1 MKNNIFKILFI
12 LITCTIIIGV
22 YYLKKLDKQEID
34 KQETNAFNEIGFEET
49 NAEINKLYI
58 YGKHFNIA
66 GTLEIDTEISKMEL
80 ALFSKNKIEYSLNF
94 EKNNGFVSFNT
105 NELKNKGINLD
116 ALEQTNYLAYLRVTD
131 IDNNIKNYKL
141 VNKTDYYETEYYTL
155 RKENKFNHI
164 LIKEDK
170 YQTLNINVE
179 PSENEKIYD
188 VVIDAGH
195 GGIDSGAC
203 YKGLCET
210 NFTLTLSK
218 KLKERLET
226 NGLRVKL
233 TRDDNTP
240 TNVKFETY
248 GKGGRIDRA
257 MSSKAKYLFSFHLNS
272 GLYSRSGI
280 EIYTTNHI
288 DYTLAI
294 SIVDNVVKNT
304 NSKYSNN
311 PIFKISNGVYTRTFQ
326 NYEINDVI
334 KEANEE
340 GYEPYPITTDTTYY
354 YIIRETGGIM
364 TGAYTD
370 GREKDHNLHYNT
382 NVGIES
388 YIIEMGYIT
397 NPNDT
402 TDISNNMDAYIN
414 AIAEAIINNI

>member
-1 MKNNIFKILFI
+1 MKKNIFKILFI
-12 LITCTIIIGV
+12 LLVCSATIGLYYFYQLKNKQTNSFDKII
-22 YYLKKLDKQEID
+22 
-34 KQETNAFNEIGFEET
+34 FEET
-49 NAEINKLYI
+49 SAEINKISI
-58 YGKHFNIA
+58 YGKHLNIS
-66 GTLEIDTEISKMEL
+66 GSLDIDAEISKMNL
-80 ALFSKNKIEYSLNF
+80 ILFSKNEIEYNLNF
-94 EKNNGFVSFNT
+94 EKNSEFISFNT
-105 NELKNKGINLD
+105 GELKNKGINLGELD
-116 ALEQTNYLAYLRVTD
+116 KANYFVYLKVID
-131 IDNNIKNYKL
+131 INNNIKNYKL
-141 VNKTDYYETEYYTL
+141 INKTEYNETEYYTL
-155 RKENKFNHI
+155 RKQNSFNRI

-170 YQTLNINVE
+170 QGTLNINVA
-179 PSENEKIYD
+179 SSDNENIYD
-188 VVIDAGH
+188 IVIDAGH

-203 YKGLCET
+203 YKGICET

-218 KLKERLET
+218 MLKEKLEK

-233 TRDDNTP
+233 TRDDTTL

-248 GKGGRIDRA
+248 GKDGRIDRA
-257 MSSKAKYLFSFHLNS
+257 MTSKAKYLFSFHLNS
-272 GLYSRSGI
+272 GLYSRSGV

-288 DYTLAI
+288 DYTLA
-294 SIVDNVVKNT
+294 SAIVDNIVKNT

-311 PIFKISNGVYTRTFQ
+311 PIFKVSNGVYTRTFQ

-370 GREKDHNLHYNT
+370 GREKDHNLHHNT

-388 YIIEMGYIT
+388 YIIELGYIT

-402 TDISNNMDAYIN
+402 SDISNNMGSYIN
-414 AIAEAIINNI
+414 AIAEAILNNI

>member
-1 MKNNIFKILFI
+1 MIKNIFKILFI
-12 LITCTIIIGV
+12 LLVGAVIAGLYYFKTPEAKIPIIS
-22 YYLKKLDKQEID
+22 DEI
-34 KQETNAFNEIGFEET
+34 IFEET

-58 YGKHFNIA
+58 YGKYFNVN
-66 GTLEIDTEISKMEL
+66 GTLDIDDEISKIEL
-80 ALFSKNKIEYSLNF
+80 VLFSKNTIEYNLNF
-94 EKNNGFVSFNT
+94 EKNGEYISFNT
-105 NELKNKGINLD
+105 GELKNKGINLD
-116 ALEQTNYLAYLRVTD
+116 ELEQFNYLVYLKVTD
-131 IDNNIKNYKL
+131 INNYIKNYKL
-141 VNKTDYYETEYYTL
+141 INKTEYPETEYYTL
-155 RKENKFNHI
+155 RRENKFNYI

-170 YQTLNINVE
+170 QGTLNINVGAS
-179 PSENEKIYD
+179 PKENIYD
-188 VVIDAGH
+188 IVIDAGH

-218 KLKERLET
+218 KLKEKLEE

-233 TRDDNTP
+233 TRDDTTP
-240 TNVKFETY
+240 TNVRFETY
-248 GKGGRIDRA
+248 GKDGRIDRA

-272 GLYSRSGI
+272 GLYSRSGV

-288 DYTLAI
+288 DYTLAS
-294 SIVDNVVKNT
+294 SIVNNIVKNT

-311 PIFKISNGVYTRTFQ
+311 PIFKVSDGIYTRTFQ

-364 TGAYTD
+364 NGAYTD
-370 GREKDHNLHYNT
+370 GREEDYNLHYNT

-388 YIIEMGYIT
+388 YIMELGYIT
-397 NPNDT
+397 NPTDT
-402 TDISNNMDAYIN
+402 SDISTNMDSYIN
-414 AIAEAIINNI
+414 AIAEAILNNIWK